1 MSSSPDGIYE
11 RGVVDPGLPVK
22 EYSQPFWLSEPSGIS
37 KLKSPWVQEADVV
50 VIGSGMTSVSL
61 CLALYSIRPELK
73 IVVLE
78 ARELCSGATGRNGGH
93 CKAMSPGVWYDYKSL
108 YGVEEAVRIM
118 QYEHSHFQAI
128 SACVKEN
135 NLECD
140 LRIVEG
146 LDIYHD
152 EHVFKRACDALE
164 DMRRHSP
171 ELAANYTCYLSG
183 ADLQARYLSEH
194 CVGAI
199 GMAAGTFWPYKFVT
213 GLFERMVRE
222 KNLSIQTSTP
232 VTSTI
237 DNDGDGFATVQ
248 TSRGKVRGRQV
259 VHATNSWI
267 GHLLHE
273 MRPFISPVRANVQ
286 RQVPRPRL
294 LTVDDRSFWL
304 RYGEKEYDYMIQRPD
319 GSYIMGRANTGRR
332 ATADDCKL
340 DLVPQAHLRA
350 VTPQFFDFGTK
361 DVQVTHAWSGAV
373 AFTEDHNPFVGQIP
387 LPGRRHQWV
396 CGGYQGIGMVKA
408 FRTAQMLALLLM
420 EKDVPAEYP
429 RTMLLTPQRL
439 RTMQRSTG
447 SKL

>member
-22 EYSQPFWLSEPSGIS
+22 EYSQPFWLSEPSRIS
-37 KLKSPWVQEADVV
+37 NLQSTWLQEADVV
-50 VIGSGMTSVSL
+50 IIGSGMTSVSL
-61 CLALYSIRPELK
+61 CLALYSTCPELK

-93 CKAMSPGVWYDYKSL
+93 CKAMSPGVWYDYKSQ

-118 QYEHSHFQAI
+118 QYEHSHLQAV
-128 SACVKEN
+128 SACAKEN

-146 LDIYHD
+146 LDVYH
-152 EHVFKRACDALE
+152 EENVFKRACDALE
-164 DMRRHSP
+164 DMRKHSP
-171 ELAANYTCYLSG
+171 ELAANYKCYLSK
-183 ADLQARYLSEH
+183 ADLQAHHLSEH
-194 CVGAI
+194 AVGAI
-199 GMAAGTFWPYKFVT
+199 GMTAGTFWPYKFVT

-222 KNLSIQTSTP
+222 NNLSIQTNTP
-232 VTSTI
+232 VISITDHEG
-237 DNDGDGFATVQ
+237 DNFATVR
-248 TSRGKVRGRQV
+248 TSRGEVRGRQV
-259 VHATNSWI
+259 IHATNSWI

-286 RQVPRPRL
+286 RHVPRPST

-319 GSYIMGRANTGRR
+319 GSYIIGRANTGRR
-332 ATADDCKL
+332 ATADDSKL
-340 DLVPQAHLRA
+340 DLVPQLHLRA
-350 VTPQFFDFGTK
+350 VTPQIFDFGTK
-361 DVQVTHAWSGAV
+361 DNQVTHAWSGAV

-387 LPGRRHQWV
+387 LPDRRHQWV

-408 FRTAQMLALLLM
+408 FRTAQMLALLLLG
-420 EKDVPAEYP
+420 KNVPAEYP
-429 RTMLLTPQRL
+429 RTMLLTPRRL
-439 RTMQRSTG
+439 RIMQKSTG